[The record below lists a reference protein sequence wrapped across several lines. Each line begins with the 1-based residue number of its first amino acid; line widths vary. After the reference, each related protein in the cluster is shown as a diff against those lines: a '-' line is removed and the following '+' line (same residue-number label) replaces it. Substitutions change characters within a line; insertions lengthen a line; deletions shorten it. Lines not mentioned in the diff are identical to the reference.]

1 MIRKEEIIELAEEAL
16 EGTDRFVV
24 DVLVKIDNRILVFID
39 SDTSVTI
46 ADCVALSRFIE
57 KHFDREEEDFE
68 LRVSSSGIDQ
78 PLRMFRQYKKAIG
91 RQVEVKTTEEEIKT
105 GVLIAVSEE
114 TIELEER
121 IIKQYN
127 KLKKEVKGERFTIA
141 VNQIE
146 EIKEIIV
153 FH

>member
-46 ADCVALSRFIE
+46 SDCVALSRFIE

-68 LRVSSSGIDQ
+68 LRVSSAGIDQ
-78 PLRMFRQYKKAIG
+78 PLRMFRQYQKAVG
-91 RQVEVKTTEEEIKT
+91 RRVEVKTTADEIKT
-105 GVLIAVSEE
+105 GVLLAVSEE
-114 TIELEER
+114 SIELEER

-141 VNQIE
+141 VDQIE
-146 EIKEIIV
+146 EIKQIID

>member
-46 ADCVALSRFIE
+46 AHCVELSRFIE
-57 KHFDREEEDFE
+57 QHFDREEEDFE
-68 LRVSSSGIDQ
+68 LRVSSAGIDQ

-91 RQVEVKTTEEEIKT
+91 RQVEVKTTDDQVLT
-105 GVLIAVSEE
+105 GVLLTVSEE
-114 TIELEER
+114 ALELEER

-141 VNQIE
+141 VDQIE
-146 EIKEIIV
+146 EIKEIID